1 MSSFTLLA
9 FLQMSLWEMV
19 LGGSVLAKVV
29 LIILLAASLLSWTII
44 LAKWNQFRGAH
55 SANGAFLRAFR
66 KAPNLDAVAVAVEQ
80 YRAAPLSAV
89 FDFGYHEVAR
99 QTQKSGTVSNKIALE
114 RSLQL
119 GLSEELARLERNMS
133 WLATTATTA
142 PFVGLFGTVL
152 GIIDAF
158 QGLGAAGSASLR
170 AVAPGISEALIATAA
185 GLFAAI
191 PAAIAYNQFG
201 HRIKELTARMDDFI
215 LEFLNTAERLYEE

>member
-1 MSSFTLLA
+1 MSSFTLFA

-19 LGGSVLAKVV
+19 RGGSVLANVV
-29 LIILLAASLLSWTII
+29 LAILLAASLLSWTII
-44 LAKWNQFRGAH
+44 LAKWTQFRGAR
-55 SANGAFLRAFR
+55 SANAAFLRAFR
-66 KAPNLDAVAVAVEQ
+66 KAPGLDAVAVAVEQ
-80 YRAAPLSAV
+80 FRAAPLSAV

-99 QTQKSGTVSNKIALE
+99 QTQKVGTVSNKIALE

-142 PFVGLFGTVL
+142 PFIGLFGTVL

-215 LEFLNTAERLYEE
+215 LEFLNTTERVYEE

>member
-1 MSSFTLLA
+1 MSFFTLLA

-29 LIILLAASLLSWTII
+29 LAVLLLASLLSWTII
-44 LAKWNQFRGAH
+44 LAKWSQFKGALR
-55 SANGAFLRAFR
+55 ANGAFLRAFR
-66 KAPNLDAVAVAVEQ
+66 KAPGLDAVAVAVEQ
-80 YRAAPLSAV
+80 YREAPLSAV

-99 QTQKSGTVSNKIALE
+99 QTQKVGKVSNKIALE

-201 HRIKELTARMDDFI
+201 QRIKELTARMEDFI
-215 LEFLNTAERLYEE
+215 LEFLNMTERVYEE

>member
-1 MSSFTLLA
+1 MA

-19 LGGSVLAKVV
+19 LGGSVLAKSV
-29 LIILLAASLLSWTII
+29 LAILLGASLLSWTII
-44 LAKWNQFRGAH
+44 LAKWRQFNGAAR
-55 SANGAFLRAFR
+55 ANAAFLRAFR
-66 KAPNLDAVAVAVEQ
+66 KSPGLDAIAAAVEQ
-80 YRAAPLSAV
+80 YREAPLAAV
-89 FDFGYHEVAR
+89 FDFGYQETSR
-99 QTQKSGTVSNKIALE
+99 QSQKSGTVSNKLALE
-114 RSLQL
+114 RTLQL

-142 PFVGLFGTVL
+142 PFIGLFGTVL

-191 PAAIAYNQFG
+191 PAAVAYNQFG
-201 HRIKELTARMDDFI
+201 HRIKELTARMEDFI
-215 LEFLNTAERLYEE
+215 LEFLNMTERVYEE

>member
-1 MSSFTLLA
+1 MSLLNLMA
-9 FLQMSLWEMV
+9 FLQMSIWEMV
-19 LGGSVLAKVV
+19 AGGSLLAKVV
-29 LIILLAASLLSWTII
+29 LALLLVASLLSWTII
-44 LAKWNQFRGAH
+44 LAKGKQFKEAQR
-55 SANGAFLRAFR
+55 ANAAFLRAFR
-66 KAPNLDAVAVAVEQ
+66 KAPGLDAVAVAVEQ

-89 FDFGYHEVAR
+89 FDFGYQEAAR
-99 QTQKSGTVSNKIALE
+99 QHHKLGSVANKVALE

-119 GLSEELARLERNMS
+119 GLSEELARLERSMS

-158 QGLGAAGSASLR
+158 QGLGMAGSASLR

-191 PAAIAYNQFG
+191 PAAVAYNQYG

-215 LEFLNTAERLYEE
+215 LEFLNMTERVYEE